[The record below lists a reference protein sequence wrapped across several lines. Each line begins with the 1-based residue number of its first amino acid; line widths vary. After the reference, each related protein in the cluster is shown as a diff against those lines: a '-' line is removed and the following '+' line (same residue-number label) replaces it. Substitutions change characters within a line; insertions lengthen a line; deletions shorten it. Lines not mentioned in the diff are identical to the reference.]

1 MICSY
6 ASKKI
11 IIGIKMKIHSLIR
24 LKHLVTILLFIV
36 LFAGCTQNPGKKI
49 EKGIEL
55 YISGETAKAITLIE
69 DGLVNSA
76 LINKIKVNQ
85 LSFGENVLFYR
96 QKKNLRIIW
105 PLELNIE
112 ISEKYNLISYFP
124 EANKLGLSNGYD
136 IKLYDSAGNL
146 IKTCGPTP
154 DDKRIK
160 AFTLINELIY
170 YYKDKKVFIYDPAGD
185 TEKQLSNV
193 KTQLLFD
200 NESYDAKFYKTDN
213 SLVAVAGIA
222 GRYYLSI
229 YDLKNNSVILANY
242 EIASLK
248 LLFRNDD
255 IYYVSGSAGNY
266 TIIKKSIAAKKQ
278 KNLMEFK
285 NLKDIEF
292 FASEILFEDK
302 EGLWFAG
309 YESSRQKIPFRY
321 ELAGQCG
328 GNPVIKYA
336 NNYYVTDVIRF
347 ADSLNQIKEK
357 APIVF
362 DIK

>member
-1 MICSY
+1 
-6 ASKKI
+6 
-11 IIGIKMKIHSLIR
+11 MKIFSSTKSKYIITSFIFLVLI
-24 LKHLVTILLFIV
+24 L
-36 LFAGCTQNPGKKI
+36 GCSQNPGKKI

-55 YISGETAKAITLIE
+55 YMSGETAKAIGLIE
-69 DGLVNSA
+69 DGLINSA
-76 LINKIKVNQ
+76 LINKIKINQ
-85 LSFGENVLFYR
+85 LSLGENVIYYR
-96 QKKNLRIIW
+96 QKKNIKIIW

-112 ISEKYNLISYFP
+112 ISEKYNLISYFH

-136 IKLYDSAGNL
+136 IKLYDTAGNL

-170 YYKDKKVFIYDPAGD
+170 YYKDKKVFIYDPATD
-185 TEKQLSNV
+185 ADKQLSNV
-193 KTQLLFD
+193 KTQLPFD

-213 SLVAVAGIA
+213 SLAVAAGIA

-255 IYYVSGSAGNY
+255 VYYISGSAGNY
-266 TIIKKSIAAKKQ
+266 TTIKKSIAAKKQ
-278 KNLMEFK
+278 NNLMEFK

-292 FASEILFEDK
+292 FISGMLIEDK
-302 EGLWFAG
+302 DGLWFTG

-336 NNYYVTDVIRF
+336 NNFYVIDFIRF
-347 ADSLNQIKEK
+347 ADILNQIREK
-357 APIVF
+357 SPSVF
-362 DIK
+362 EIK